1 MESDADDV
9 TVEFDPR
16 FRYPVRIRIDRWRD
30 AIEGQQGRRSEDR
43 QLLVGAEHFH

>member
-16 FRYPVRIRIDRWRD
+16 FRYPVRSRIDRWRD
-30 AIEGQQGRRSEDR
+30 AIDDEMEWVARLEVIR
-43 QLLVGAEHFH
+43 Q